1 MVLYFSNN
9 FSSSTHKDIFFSLK
23 GLTYLLI
30 LGNIK
35 ANGLIT
41 SFKYAIKYLEVFFVS
56 INFEIT
62 VLLTPTSQIYIY
74 FFLHNKI
81 PLLDAFVLLVLLPL
95 FSN

>member
-9 FSSSTHKDIFFSLK
+9 FSSSTYKDIFFSLK

-41 SFKYAIKYLEVFFVS
+41 SSKYAIKYLEVFFVS

-62 VLLTPTSQIYIY
+62 VLLTPTSQIFILFY
-74 FFLHNKI
+74 FFF
-81 PLLDAFVLLVLLPL
+81 AQ
-95 FSN
+95 

>member
-9 FSSSTHKDIFFSLK
+9 FSSSTYKDIFFSLK

-41 SFKYAIKYLEVFFVS
+41 PSKYAIKYLEVFFVS

-62 VLLTPTSQIYIY
+62 VLLTPTSQIFI
-74 FFLHNKI
+74 
-81 PLLDAFVLLVLLPL
+81 L
-95 FSN
+95 F

>member
-41 SFKYAIKYLEVFFVS
+41 SSKYAIKYLEVFFVS
-56 INFEIT
+56 INF
-62 VLLTPTSQIYIY
+62 
-74 FFLHNKI
+74 
-81 PLLDAFVLLVLLPL
+81 
-95 FSN
+95 